1 MAKHIRKPKLTRT
14 QKQKLRISTKLIIAG
29 GASILSLVAGIFI
42 YLNVSNVEV
51 SKAKG
56 STEQEM
62 MKPVDFNQ
70 PALLVKQ
77 TDLTINGVRIKKA
90 VDLTLQNQ

>member
-1 MAKHIRKPKLTRT
+1 MAKKPGRPKLTRS

-29 GASILSLVAGIFI
+29 GASILSLIAGIFV
-42 YLNVSNVEV
+42 YLNVSNVEQ

-56 STEQEM
+56 TIQIVA
-62 MKPVDFNQ
+62 KPVDFNQ
-70 PALLVKQ
+70 PTILIRQ

-90 VDLTLQNQ
+90 VDLTIPNQ